1 MIEEIGVVTKI
12 EGNMAK
18 VIVQKRGACD
28 GCKAQGTCQ
37 TTEEGMEIEAVNM
50 AQAKEGQAVKI
61 SIQAQTYIKGTML
74 FYGLPLVLFI
84 AGAIVGKNIGE
95 NFFEEKNSDL
105 VAAIVGF
112 AALVISLL
120 GIKVWAKNTE
130 KKTDQKPVI
139 EEVVGEYSA
148 PDA

>member
-1 MIEEIGVVTKI
+1 MIEEIGVVTKV

-37 TTEEGMEIEAVNM
+37 TTPEGMEIEAVNM
-50 AQAKEGQAVKI
+50 AQAKEGQEVKI
-61 SIQAQTYIKGTML
+61 SIDAQTYLKGTML
-74 FYGLPLVLFI
+74 VYGLPLVFFI
-84 AGAIVGKNIGE
+84 TGAIVGKNIGE

-120 GIKVWAKNTE
+120 GIKIWAKKTEE
-130 KKTDQKPVI
+130 KKDQKPVI
-139 EEVVGEYSA
+139 EEIVGECSV